1 MSNKSLPYHTANHAS
16 FIHDAMCH
24 VIHIYRRISVVP
36 YQSVIPNSH
45 QVPCNGFMLVAASQ
59 PAMQPNTDTHYQSLS
74 VRSPYS
80 SHAIVSSAEMS
91 T

>member
-1 MSNKSLPYHTANHAS
+1 MSSKYSTTPYSQSCH
-16 FIHDAMCH
+16 FIHDTMCH
-24 VIHIYRRISVVP
+24 AIHIYRRISVVP

-74 VRSPYS
+74 VRTPYS
-80 SHAIVSSAEMS
+80 SNAIVSSAEMS